1 MAKNAGRL
9 AVVRKAGTPIA
20 GVRVSTIKWGAES
33 IDVTD
38 RDSAGIIEVLSVVAT
53 QQITLSVEGVYSS
66 PVLRDIAFDTAA
78 SKLLTDITFIFGDAL
93 AAKDTITGNFFFG
106 SYEESNPH
114 DAESTFTAEFT
125 SSGAWTHN

>member
-1 MAKNAGRL
+1 MAKAAGRL
-9 AVVRKAGTPIA
+9 AVLSKAATPIA
-20 GVRVSTIKWGAES
+20 GVRVSTISWGAES

-38 RDSAGIIEVLSVVAT
+38 KDSAGITTLLSAVAS
-53 QQITLSVEGVYSS
+53 QQITISVEGVYSS

-78 SKLLTDITFIFGDAL
+78 TKLLTDLTFVFSDAL
-93 AAKDTITGNFFFG
+93 AAKDTIAGNFFFS

-125 SSGAWTHN
+125 SSGAWTHA

>member
-20 GVRVSTIKWGAES
+20 SVKVSTIKWGAES

-38 RDSAGIIEVLSVVAT
+38 RDSTGIIEVLAAVAT
-53 QQITLSVEGVYSS
+53 QQITLSIEGVYNS
-66 PVLRDIAFDTAA
+66 PILRDIAFDTTA

-93 AAKDTITGNFFFG
+93 AAKDTITGNFFFS
-106 SYEESNPH
+106 SYEEANPH
-114 DAESTFTAEFT
+114 DDATTFTAEFT

>member
-9 AVVRKAGTPIA
+9 AVVSKAGTPIA

-38 RDSAGIIEVLSVVAT
+38 KDSSGITELLAAVAS

-78 SKLLTDITFIFGDAL
+78 SKLLTDVTFRFGDAL
-93 AAKDTITGNFFFG
+93 AAKDTIAGNFFMT

-114 DAESTFTAEFT
+114 DAESTFSCEFV
-125 SSGAWTHN
+125 SSGAWTHA

>member
-20 GVRVSTIKWGAES
+20 GVRVSAIKWGAES

-38 RDSAGIIEVLSVVAT
+38 RDSSGIIEVLATVAT

-66 PVLRDIAFDTAA
+66 PVLRDIAFDTAS
-78 SKLLTDITFIFGDAL
+78 SKLLTDITFLFGDAL
-93 AAKDTITGNFFFG
+93 AANDTITGNFFFG

-114 DAESTFTAEFT
+114 DAETTFTAEFT

>member
-9 AVVRKAGTPIA
+9 AVVSKAGTPIA

-38 RDSAGIIEVLSVVAT
+38 KDSSGITEQLAAVAS
-53 QQITLSVEGVYSS
+53 QQIKLSVEGVYSS

-78 SKLLTDITFIFGDAL
+78 SKLLTDVTFRFGDAL
-93 AAKDTITGNFFFG
+93 AAKDTIAGNFFMT

-114 DAESTFTAEFT
+114 DAESTFSCEFV
-125 SSGAWTHN
+125 SSGAWTHA

>member
-78 SKLLTDITFIFGDAL
+78 SKLLTDLTFIFGDAL